1 MESQVRSDVKAFRV
15 NPPPKETSKSKAK
28 AEAKPR
34 VSLADMRK
42 FEQLVAETRGP
53 PPPHSVEK
61 KAREQPKPKA
71 QMTPEEIG
79 LRRARLLRRIN
90 MYQKYMKDRISDV
103 SIPRKLGSKTS
114 MEELETIVS
123 SIETELSA
131 EDGVK
136 MVQGM
141 FRYSGYAVEQAT
153 AVFNPFG
160 LQLSGPYSLGQVV
173 AADKE
178 TWEPLAT
185 EIAIRYEHL
194 FCTGP
199 LTRTLQFMLTSI
211 LKVHQANATAKSLG
225 RVPKSATVSAGLAAA
240 VEDL

>member
-1 MESQVRSDVKAFRV
+1 MESQVRADVKTFKV
-15 NPPPKETSKSKAK
+15 NAPPKEKKGKGKSSKPQAR
-28 AEAKPR
+28 E

-53 PPPHSVEK
+53 PPPSAEK
-61 KAREQPKPKA
+61 KAKEVKP
-71 QMTPEEIG
+71 TPEEVG
-79 LRRARLLRRIN
+79 KRRAHLLRRIS
-90 MYQKYMKDRISDV
+90 MYQKYMKERISDV
-103 SIPRKLGSKTS
+103 SIPRKLGPKTS
-114 MEELETIVS
+114 VEELETIVS
-123 SIETELSA
+123 SIEMELSA

-136 MVQGM
+136 MVRGM
-141 FRYSGYAVEQAT
+141 YQYSGFAVERAT
-153 AVFNPFG
+153 DVFNPFG

-173 AADKE
+173 AADRE

-199 LTRTLQFMLTSI
+199 VTRTFQFMLTAI
-211 LKVHQANATAKSLG
+211 LKVHQANVSAQRMG
-225 RVPKSATVSAGLAAA
+225 NVPESAAPSAGLSAA